1 MKHQIEYSKQAGKSR
16 SYMSSYK
23 YSRNLDK
30 DIPNEKLF
38 KMYLE
43 EKNEQEKVLLEI
55 QEMYFQLKDHRDILC
70 FYRFLENKN
79 IYCHANTF
87 RNALYN
93 AFKQTEYMRQVEH
106 IKRLKQVIKAYEEWV
121 NDNR

>member
-1 MKHQIEYSKQAGKSR
+1 M
-16 SYMSSYK
+16 
-23 YSRNLDK
+23 
-30 DIPNEKLF
+30 
-38 KMYLE
+38 
-43 EKNEQEKVLLEI
+43 LLGI
-55 QEMYFQLKDHRDILC
+55 QEMYFQLKVHRDILC

-106 IKRLKQVIKAYEEWV
+106 IKRLKQVIKAYEDWV

>member
-55 QEMYFQLKDHRDILC
+55 LKALFYF
-70 FYRFLENKN
+70 RF
-79 IYCHANTF
+79 
-87 RNALYN
+87 
-93 AFKQTEYMRQVEH
+93 
-106 IKRLKQVIKAYEEWV
+106 
-121 NDNR
+121 

>member
-1 MKHQIEYSKQAGKSR
+1 
-16 SYMSSYK
+16 MSSYK
-23 YSRNLDK
+23 YSRKLDK
-30 DIPNEKLF
+30 NTPNEKLF

-43 EKNEQEKVLLEI
+43 EKSEQEKVLLEI
-55 QEMYFQLKDHRDILC
+55 QEMYFQLKDNRHILS